1 MESEVAGGK
10 VHRPI
15 GKSVQ
20 KLIGMIL
27 LVIGSASVAT
37 AAKVPEIDPTSGVS
51 ALALIAGVLLI
62 IRGRRKQ

>member
-1 MESEVAGGK
+1 MLN
-10 VHRPI
+10 

-27 LVIGSASVAT
+27 LVIGSASVAI
-37 AAKVPEIDPTSGVS
+37 AAPAVPEIDPTSGASV
-51 ALALIAGVLLI
+51 LALIAGALLI